1 MVIIV
6 KLVFN
11 SSPLI
16 FLARLGFIEN
26 VIEHFENYNLYLPT
40 AVANE
45 VAVKSDQASISIK
58 RVIESQQLEVQNI
71 NLISLANSL
80 NERLGKGESDAIVLA
95 IELQTDYIILDDAA
109 ARKEAMRLGL
119 NVKGTLAIIRLLQKE
134 RKISIKNIDDFY
146 KKLTKI
152 NFRIKR
158 KIFDHIFND
167 C

>member
-1 MVIIV
+1 M

-58 RVIESQQLEVQNI
+58 L
-71 NLISLANSL
+71 
-80 NERLGKGESDAIVLA
+80 
-95 IELQTDYIILDDAA
+95 
-109 ARKEAMRLGL
+109 
-119 NVKGTLAIIRLLQKE
+119 
-134 RKISIKNIDDFY
+134 
-146 KKLTKI
+146 
-152 NFRIKR
+152 
-158 KIFDHIFND
+158 
-167 C
+167 

>member
-1 MVIIV
+1 V

-158 KIFDHIFND
+158 KIFDHIFNN
-167 C
+167 

>member
-16 FLARLGFIEN
+16 FLARLGLIEN

-58 RVIESQQLEVQNI
+58 RLIESQQLEVQNI

-119 NVKGTLAIIRLLQKE
+119 NVKGTLAIIRLLQKQQ
-134 RKISIKNIDDFY
+134 KISIKDTDDFY
-146 KKLTKI
+146 KKLMKI

-158 KIFDHIFND
+158 TIFNQIFKD
-167 C
+167 